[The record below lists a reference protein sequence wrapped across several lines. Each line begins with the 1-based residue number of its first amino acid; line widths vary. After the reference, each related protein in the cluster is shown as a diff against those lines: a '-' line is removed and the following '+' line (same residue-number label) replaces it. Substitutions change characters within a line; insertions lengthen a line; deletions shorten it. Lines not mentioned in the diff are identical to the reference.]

1 MAKRIFISLLS
12 ICFII
17 LMAFVV
23 ISYSRGYR
31 FDPKDKSVK
40 STGILSVSSYPEKS
54 SIFLDGKLV
63 SATDASLN
71 LSPNWYDLKISKEG
85 YQSWQKRIRVQGEVA
100 SQVDALLIPNNPS
113 LRALTMT
120 GVMLPVLS
128 PSLTRVAYF
137 VPDEEQ
143 TVTTT
148 VKSSGLWI
156 LELKAGTLGSK
167 PEPKKIYSL
176 ASSNYQ
182 NTEIFWS
189 PDEKE
194 IILTFLNPKLKVNNI
209 TSAVRLNLDNPD
221 DNTQVA
227 VNSVDRTLSEYQ
239 FEQQKR
245 KDLQLVV
252 LDPKLTGILSK
263 TTDKLSFSPDEFK
276 ILYSATGS
284 ATIPQ
289 IINPPLIGTNP
300 TEEKRNIETD
310 KYYVYDLKEDKNFY
324 LGDRPK
330 PPQKE
335 NVPIWYTD
343 SKHLVMIEKDS
354 ISIVDYDGTNK
365 RSVYSGPFTD
375 NIVYPWGS
383 GGKIVILTNFNKVG
397 TIPNLYEV
405 DLR

>member
-1 MAKRIFISLLS
+1 MVKRIFISLLS
-12 ICFII
+12 ISFII
-17 LMAFVV
+17 LMAIVV
-23 ISYSRGYR
+23 ISYGRGYR
-31 FDPKDKSVK
+31 FDPKEKSLK

-63 SATDASLN
+63 SATNASLN
-71 LSPNWYDLKISKEG
+71 LSPNWYDIKISKEG
-85 YQSWQKRIRVQGEVA
+85 YQSWQKRIRVQGEVVT
-100 SQVDALLIPNNPS
+100 QVDALLVPNNPS

-120 GVMLPVLS
+120 GVTMPVLS

-137 VPDEEQ
+137 VLDEEEE
-143 TVTTT
+143 TSAAP
-148 VKSSGLWI
+148 SSSLWI

-176 ASSNYQ
+176 TSSDYQ

-209 TSAVRLNLDNPD
+209 TSAVRLNLDNPNT
-221 DNTQVA
+221 NTQIA
-227 VNSVDRTLSEYQ
+227 VSSVNDSLTQYQ
-239 FEQQKR
+239 IERRKR
-245 KDLQLVV
+245 KDLLFSS
-252 LDPKLTGILSK
+252 LSSELTELLSK
-263 TTDKLSFSPDEFK
+263 ATDKLSFAPDESK
-276 ILYSATGS
+276 ILYLATQS

-324 LGDRPK
+324 IGERPK
-330 PPQKE
+330 PPQPE
-335 NVPIWYTD
+335 NTPIWYTD
-343 SKHLVMIEKDS
+343 SKHLVMIDKDS